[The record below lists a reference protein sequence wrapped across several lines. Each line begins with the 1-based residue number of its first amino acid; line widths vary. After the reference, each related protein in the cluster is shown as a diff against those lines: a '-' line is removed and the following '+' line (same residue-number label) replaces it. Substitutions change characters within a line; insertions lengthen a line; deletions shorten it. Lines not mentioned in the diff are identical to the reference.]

1 MGINVAN
8 ANARANELR
17 AYATQLRSAKG
28 NLSQYKG
35 IFGSSWQG
43 TEITYYVNAVGNV
56 ETKLIQA
63 ATELDAI
70 ANSIVATANQIRA
83 EEEAAERARR
93 EAEERAR
100 QEALAAAAA
109 AAASKAAQTKKSLN

>member
-1 MGINVAN
+1 MGIDLTN

-35 IFGSSWQG
+35 ILGSSWQG
-43 TEITYYVNAVGNV
+43 TEITYYANAVGNV
-56 ETKLIQA
+56 ETKLIQVA
-63 ATELDAI
+63 SELDSI

-109 AAASKAAQTKKSLN
+109 AAAANATRTNKSRN